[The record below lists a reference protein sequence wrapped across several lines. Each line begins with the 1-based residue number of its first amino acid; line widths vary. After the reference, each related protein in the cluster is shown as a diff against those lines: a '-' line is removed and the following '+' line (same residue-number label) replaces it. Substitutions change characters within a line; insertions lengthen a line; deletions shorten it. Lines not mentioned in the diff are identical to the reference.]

1 MTCRK
6 TTRSTKPVVKLPEAQ
21 RPAEKRPEAQRPVLR
36 KINFWT
42 SINIFIQSSL
52 KNQNIHKV
60 YFIYFW
66 IQFENFI
73 TYHLSFIY

>member
-21 RPAEKRPEAQRPVLR
+21 RPAEKQPEAQRPVLR

-42 SINIFIQSSL
+42 SINIFIQ
-52 KNQNIHKV
+52 NILHK
-60 YFIYFW
+60 YF
-66 IQFENFI
+66 
-73 TYHLSFIY
+73 L